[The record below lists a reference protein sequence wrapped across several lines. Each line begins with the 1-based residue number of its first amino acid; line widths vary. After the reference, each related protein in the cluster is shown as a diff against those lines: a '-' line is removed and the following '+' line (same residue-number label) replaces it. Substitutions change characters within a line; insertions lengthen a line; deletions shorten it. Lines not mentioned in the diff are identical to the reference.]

1 MKQANIFFL
10 TSIISILI
18 NFSFAYSSSDVCIN
32 FFTELTKI
40 NTNNTIISKR
50 VLDGIG
56 LTPGTTLGRKYTVK
70 DGWSTITK
78 NGYPVVTALIPG
90 TEGEIVLRKN
100 DMIIEFNGEDLK
112 EFPEDML
119 NLDSWYYFLG
129 QKVDLLIKRNDGI
142 EDKLIELT
150 LDVNAP
156 DIDVLLIPELKIL
169 DITEINAKKGTYS
182 INYEFNYYWE
192 DQAVFDV
199 AKSVLTKGVDT
210 TESAALGFSCKLTE
224 KEFINYDFKIW
235 QPKIKFKNEIITS
248 DNNKK
253 VNYYFSAWHNPVTK
267 VQGIEI
273 SRLEYGLSTFSNK
286 FHFENFPFDRQI
298 LNLDFIDQS
307 GEDLN
312 SKVWVSNMWLYDS
325 DYLTK
330 FVDNNNLFDWNINSY
345 SHKYFEETDL
355 NYGVSSFGISN
366 SFELQRNST
375 YYIFKIIGPIFLILI
390 VCWSV
395 MWLTAR
401 ELESRLTVTT
411 VCLLSLVA
419 YNFVID
425 QDLPKLAYFTKMDYI
440 ISLSYLFAALP
451 TLISV
456 LEYRFIKLY
465 DREIPMTNLINYS
478 GPLIYIAIVFG
489 IIVS

>member
-1 MKQANIFFL
+1 M
-10 TSIISILI
+10 
-18 NFSFAYSSSDVCIN
+18 
-32 FFTELTKI
+32 
-40 NTNNTIISKR
+40 
-50 VLDGIG
+50 
-56 LTPGTTLGRKYTVK
+56 
-70 DGWSTITK
+70 
-78 NGYPVVTALIPG
+78 
-90 TEGEIVLRKN
+90 
-100 DMIIEFNGEDLK
+100 
-112 EFPEDML
+112 
-119 NLDSWYYFLG
+119 
-129 QKVDLLIKRNDGI
+129 
-142 EDKLIELT
+142 
-150 LDVNAP
+150 
-156 DIDVLLIPELKIL
+156 
-169 DITEINAKKGTYS
+169 
-182 INYEFNYYWE
+182 
-192 DQAVFDV
+192 
-199 AKSVLTKGVDT
+199 
-210 TESAALGFSCKLTE
+210 
-224 KEFINYDFKIW
+224 
-235 QPKIKFKNEIITS
+235 
-248 DNNKK
+248 
-253 VNYYFSAWHNPVTK
+253 
-267 VQGIEI
+267 
-273 SRLEYGLSTFSNK
+273 
-286 FHFENFPFDRQI
+286 
-298 LNLDFIDQS
+298 NLDFIDQS